1 MDLPPTSDWAAG
13 VVAGYLAGLD
23 DFFLPAD
30 DYDLETLAHY
40 LRDRPLVGVRHAR
53 VGEILP

>member
-1 MDLPPTSDWAAG
+1 MDLPPTPDCAAG

-23 DFFLPAD
+23 DFLLPAD
-30 DYDLETLAHY
+30 DYDSETRAHY
-40 LRDRPLVGVRHAR
+40 LRDRPQVGVRQAR